1 MRGFGNLMKQA
12 RQVQE
17 RLQQIQSEMAQ
28 RTVEASAGGGM
39 VKAVAT
45 GNGDLLSVK
54 IEREVVNPEDVEML
68 EDLVVA
74 AANEAIRKGRELM
87 KEEMTKL
94 TGGISIPG
102 LF

>member
-39 VKAVAT
+39 VKAVAN

-54 IEREVVNPEDVEML
+54 IDREVVNPEDVEML

-74 AANEAIRKGRELM
+74 AVNEAIRKGRELM

-94 TGGISIPG
+94 TGGVSIPG

>member
-1 MRGFGNLMKQA
+1 M
-12 RQVQE
+12 QE

-39 VKAVAT
+39 VKAVAN

-74 AANEAIRKGRELM
+74 AANEAIKKGRELM

-94 TGGISIPG
+94 TGGMSIPG

>member
-87 KEEMTKL
+87 KEEMAKL

>member
-74 AANEAIRKGRELM
+74 AANEAIRKGRQLM